1 MHFEEITIKEVE
13 SIISHQDRF
22 IVLKPLKACLHL
34 KVLTILQLVKTHFC
48 GFRWQQLRED
58 LLPSGSIKLTLIA
71 LPPTH
76 YLITSKIILCHDDRY
91 WVGNKRVL
99 KSIKVFLGRQD

>member
-1 MHFEEITIKEVE
+1 MHFEEINIKEVE

-22 IVLKPLKACLHL
+22 IVLDLLKACLRL

-48 GFRWQQLRED
+48 GFGWQQLRED

-71 LPPTH
+71 LFTP
-76 YLITSKIILCHDDRY
+76 YLITSKIILCHDDCY